1 VTDEAELA
9 SLPFGYLTT
18 TGRITGRPRRIEIWF
33 AMQDGVVYLLSGGR
47 DASDW
52 VRNVQVTPDVVFE
65 IGDVRRPTRARI
77 VEPGGDEDALARRL
91 LLEKYSGPGEDLQDW
106 ARTSL
111 PVAIDWPTS
120 GAEDVKGS
128 PSPRSP

>member
-1 VTDEAELA
+1 VSDGTELA

-18 TGRITGRPRRIEIWF
+18 TGRITGRSHRIEIWF
-33 AMQDGVVYLLSGGR
+33 AMLDDVVYLLSGGR

-52 VRNVQVTPDVVFE
+52 VRNIQVTPDVVFE
-65 IGDVRRPTRARI
+65 IGDLRRPTRARV
-77 VEPGGDEDALARRL
+77 VEPGGDEDTLARRL

-111 PVAIDWPTS
+111 PVAIDWSTT
-120 GAEDVKGS
+120 GAKDVKG
-128 PSPRSP
+128 